1 MPAIRHSF
9 TAAILCAALPLF
21 TTAPGDPAEQLI
33 ARTLGP
39 TPVIDDLREL
49 TDTIGGRPT
58 GSPAMDKAVEW
69 GLAKFSAAGL
79 ENVHAEEYTPP
90 RNWLPR
96 VESGEIASPRYAQ
109 QPPERNVLR
118 VAAMPFSQSTPE
130 GGLEAEVY
138 DIGSVDAPEF
148 SAAGDKLKGRWL
160 LVHTAQMRGLED
172 LFKEYFATPPLVAAA
187 KKAGAA
193 GILWISNRPGRL
205 LYRHNLTL
213 DGSMGPLPA
222 ALIEREGGERVAR
235 LLEAGQTVRVRVT
248 LQNDIQEKPVNRN
261 VVAEIKG
268 LEKSDEVVILGAH
281 LDSWDLGRGALDNGC
296 NAALVIDAARQM
308 MALAKEGRR
317 PRRTLRFMLYSGEEL
332 GTYGSWFDARKH
344 RAEMD
349 KLKAV
354 IIYDIGTGRTT
365 GFSLGGRSDMKDA
378 VDRALAPAAGLGPF
392 TQTPDAF
399 MGTDNYD
406 YLVEGVPTL
415 VANQEGGPYLA
426 DYHAE
431 SDTFD
436 KVDTRELKLNTAIAS
451 VLMWNLADGARAPAL
466 RQSRK
471 EIKALLKATGVEE
484 QMKLFGIWDDFAA
497 GRRGRPEPGLFKDK
511 EKEKEKK

>member
-1 MPAIRHSF
+1 MSTARHSF
-9 TAAILCAALPLF
+9 TAALLCAALPLF
-21 TTAPGDPAEQLI
+21 PAAPGDPAEQII

-49 TDTIGGRPT
+49 TDTIGGRPS
-58 GSPAMDKAVEW
+58 GSPAMDRAVEW

-90 RNWLPR
+90 RNWLAR
-96 VESGEIASPRYAQ
+96 VESGEIAAPRYEQ
-109 QPPERNVLR
+109 QPAERNPLR
-118 VAAMPFSQSTPE
+118 VAAMPFSPSTPQ
-130 GGLEAEVY
+130 GGLEAEVN
-138 DIGSVDAPEF
+138 DIGAADAPAF
-148 SAAGDKLKGRWL
+148 AAAGDKLKGRWL
-160 LVHTAQMRGLED
+160 LVRTAPMRALED
-172 LFKEYFATPPLVAAA
+172 LFKEYFATPPLIAAA

-193 GILWISNRPGRL
+193 GVLWISNRPGRL

-213 DGSMGPLPA
+213 NGMMAPLPA
-222 ALIEREGGERVAR
+222 ALIEREGGERIAR
-235 LLEAGQTVRVRVT
+235 LLEDGQTVRVRIT
-248 LQNDIQEKPVNRN
+248 LLNDIQEKPVNRN

-268 LEKSDEVVILGAH
+268 GEKPDEVVMIGAH

-296 NAALVIDAARQM
+296 NAALVIDAARQL

-317 PRRTLRFMLYSGEEL
+317 PRRTMRFMLYSGEEL
-332 GTYGSWFDARKH
+332 GLYGSWFDAHNH
-344 RAEMD
+344 RAALD

-365 GFSLGGRSDMKDA
+365 GFSLGGRTEMKDT
-378 VDRALAPAAGLGPF
+378 VDRALAPVAGLGPF

-399 MGTDNYD
+399 LGTDNFD
-406 YLVEGVPTL
+406 YLIEGIPTL
-415 VANQEGGPYLA
+415 VANQDSAPYLP

-436 KVDTRELKLNTAIAS
+436 KVDIRELKLNAAVAS
-451 VLMWNLADGARAPAL
+451 VLLWNLADGARAPAQ

-471 EIKALLKATGVEE
+471 ELKALLKATGVEE
-484 QMKLFGIWDDFAA
+484 QMKLFGIWDDFLA
-497 GRRGRPEPGLFKDK
+497 GRRGRPEPGLFREKDK
-511 EKEKEKK
+511 AKETK